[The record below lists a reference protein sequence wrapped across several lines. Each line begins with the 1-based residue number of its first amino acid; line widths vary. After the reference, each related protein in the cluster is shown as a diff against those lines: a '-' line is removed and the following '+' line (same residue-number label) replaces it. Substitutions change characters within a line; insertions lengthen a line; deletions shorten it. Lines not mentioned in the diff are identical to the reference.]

1 MDKCG
6 ICNAE
11 AEETHHIKEQQDAD
25 ENKMIGS
32 IHKNTLSN
40 LVPLCKDCHKKQ
52 TFGDLNIKGYKQTT
66 EGKELVYNY
75 VNKKKNA
82 KKIYRRRS
90 KINSRL

>member
-40 LVPLCKDCHKKQ
+40 LVPLCKVA
-52 TFGDLNIKGYKQTT
+52 IK
-66 EGKELVYNY
+66 
-75 VNKKKNA
+75 NKLLE
-82 KKIYRRRS
+82 I
-90 KINSRL
+90 